1 MKKMFMSI
9 MLMLCPWV
17 VMAQST
23 KPQRPKIQG
32 IAHISLLTDDLQNA
46 SDLFTEYLGYGKPYI
61 VERPG
66 KPTMM
71 FAKINDR
78 QYVEFIKDDNKSLV
92 KYRHTAFEVDD
103 LEAMRL
109 YLQAMGVV
117 VPDKINDTGFGFN
130 AFFVN
135 DFNGN
140 PVEFVQ
146 YTDKGTV
153 AEHKGQDMP
162 MSRISTSMRH
172 VGWVCKDSAK
182 DIAFYG
188 YILGFT
194 EFWRGGEDNSKIN
207 WIKMRLP
214 DSKDYVEL
222 MLVDHEL
229 NQQELGLFNHLDLD
243 VDDVQATVDLL
254 RTRKLPEGCKP
265 AEEQSKGVCGYGLS
279 NIYLA
284 DQTRIELMTKI
295 ALGGKPSNSTWGV
308 PLRYDGK

>member
-1 MKKMFMSI
+1 MSI
-9 MLMLCPWV
+9 MLLLCPWL
-17 VMAQST
+17 VMAQAN

-46 SDLFTEYLGYGKPYI
+46 SDLFTDYLGFGKPYI

-103 LEAMRL
+103 CEAMRL
-109 YLQAMGVV
+109 YLQAMGIV
-117 VPDKINDTGFGFN
+117 VPEKVNQTDFGFK
-130 AFFVN
+130 AFFVT

-140 PVEFVQ
+140 QVEFVE
-146 YTDKGTV
+146 YTDTGLL
-153 AEHKGQDMP
+153 AEHRGQDMP
-162 MSRISTSMRH
+162 NTRISDSMRH

-194 EFWRGGEDNSKIN
+194 EFWRGGEDLSKIN

-222 MLVDHEL
+222 MLIDHEL
-229 NQQELGLFNHLDLD
+229 DQRELGLYNHLDLD
-243 VDDVQATVDLL
+243 MDDVADTKKLL
-254 RTRKLPEGCKP
+254 DTRKIPAGCKP
-265 AEEQSKGVCGYGLS
+265 AEPQSQGVCGYGLS
-279 NIYLA
+279 NVYLM

-295 ALGGKPSNSTWGV
+295 ALGGKPSNSTYGV